1 MPASAARQLTVWAHS
16 ATMHDP
22 PQLALAKK
30 LHVLA
35 ALEDPWRPNAV
46 PTVPSASSIEPVSH
60 TLSTMRRSAFRP
72 VVLSDSGLLHA
83 EHMQEGPLLA
93 HAEGWAGAEA
103 WHFWLAAQHALR
115 VGAHAQ
121 ALRCALV
128 TVRYGE
134 VVGNEAAW
142 QLVGTAA
149 LAAGALGL
157 VSLAFAHLES
167 LPTLLQVHSLSLDVS
182 LVMVDALYHIR
193 ACLLSITHACL

>member
-46 PTVPSASSIEPVSH
+46 PTVASASSIEPASQ

-93 HAEGWAGAEA
+93 RAEGWVGRRGMALLVSSSACPKCGGACPSA
-103 WHFWLAAQHALR
+103 W
-115 VGAHAQ
+115 
-121 ALRCALV
+121 RCALV
-128 TVRYGE
+128 TCAVRGS
-134 VVGNEAAW
+134 GG
-142 QLVGTAA
+142 Q
-149 LAAGALGL
+149 
-157 VSLAFAHLES
+157 
-167 LPTLLQVHSLSLDVS
+167 
-182 LVMVDALYHIR
+182 
-193 ACLLSITHACL
+193 